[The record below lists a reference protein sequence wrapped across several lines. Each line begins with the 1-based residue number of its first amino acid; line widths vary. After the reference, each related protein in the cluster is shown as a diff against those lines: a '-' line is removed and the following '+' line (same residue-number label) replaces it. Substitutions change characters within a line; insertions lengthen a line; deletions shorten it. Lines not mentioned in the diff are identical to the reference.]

1 MPLLQVRYIFLAA
14 LLNFGIFS
22 GTSNFP
28 LYVKIPGNAA
38 RYASDLGAILRSSC
52 NVSFVDACGVNAAED
67 MLKVFPLIHA
77 ATLVIF
83 VSSTQGNGEL
93 PSLARKFFA
102 MLFGKH
108 GNLLSGKHCAVL
120 GFGSS
125 SYPIFCGAA
134 SQLST
139 MLAKV
144 NANEVVPHGKC
155 DSVKGEALSFY
166 DWTTNLVAKMATMRG
181 ANPLMLKLSSDIKDG
196 NASSLVRARNMV
208 HYVKVEVFTAKE
220 VETAAAMS
228 YMTQRRGSMGTISRR
243 RISMDSIDSSERSS
257 IDSSGRRRSSI
268 DSSGRASG
276 RRISFEQFLNGE
288 NLTPHERIM
297 RIMSASSM
305 RPTKKDI
312 LEGQVK
318 SREDIISCAVKGEGS
333 VTRKTSLIKID
344 LKMCGGEFVVH
355 SLLILSK

>member
-1 MPLLQVRYIFLAA
+1 M
-14 LLNFGIFS
+14 
-22 GTSNFP
+22 
-28 LYVKIPGNAA
+28 
-38 RYASDLGAILRSSC
+38 
-52 NVSFVDACGVNAAED
+52 SFVDACGVNAAED

-108 GNLLSGKHCAVL
+108 GNLLSGKRCAVL

-155 DSVKGEALSFY
+155 DAVKGEALSFY

-181 ANPLMLKLSSDIKDG
+181 ANPLMLKLSSDIKDS

-208 HYVKVEVFTAKE
+208 NYVKVEVFTAKE

-243 RISMDSIDSSERSS
+243 RISIDSISSSERSL
-257 IDSSGRRRSSI
+257 IDSSGRRRSLIDSYGRGRSSSSI
-268 DSSGRASG
+268 DPSG

-305 RPTKKDI
+305 RTTKKDI

-318 SREDIISCAVKGEGS
+318 SREDIISRAVKGEGS

-344 LKMCGGEFVVH
+344 LKMCGGEFFVLFTTQSV
-355 SLLILSK
+355 